1 MQFVPHF
8 GTVKCIIGVFLFI
21 HSTFL
26 HTLSI
31 PGPVRPGLFWSGA
44 PLAVS
49 VAVLQDDGLL
59 WLCSRT
65 LSLKKKT
72 KKKTQMSRSFSLPAS
87 IHCNYRTFQ
96 SLAVPFCIVHP
107 LRHSVYTELIL
118 TADTTRCSAGW
129 TCRGSLT
136 RLVSLPAEFQLS
148 SILMA

>member
-59 WLCSRT
+59 WLCT
-65 LSLKKKT
+65 PVPSLKKK
-72 KKKTQMSRSFSLPAS
+72 KKKKPKCLFLSLSQPPFTAITGPFNRSLSRFASF
-87 IHCNYRTFQ
+87 
-96 SLAVPFCIVHP
+96 
-107 LRHSVYTELIL
+107 IL
-118 TADTTRCSAGW
+118 LDIQ
-129 TCRGSLT
+129 
-136 RLVSLPAEFQLS
+136 FIQN
-148 SILMA
+148 